1 MEVRKWV
8 GGGEEILNK
17 RQAQFLDFVHQNIV
31 YYYKHLYLMA
41 PKYRYPLSLSRLCKL
56 CNASH
61 QSVKMAVILLAHTSY
76 KKKGAEIVY
85 QKMQGKKNLAKW
97 SLLIKQSKSAH

>member
-17 RQAQFLDFVHQNIV
+17 RQAQFLEFVYQNIV

-41 PKYRYPLSLSRLCKL
+41 PKYRYPLSLNRLCKL

-61 QSVKMAVILLAHTSY
+61 QSVKMAVILLAHTVEKKEKQRIIY
-76 KKKGAEIVY
+76 KIVCSKLNSKKTY
-85 QKMQGKKNLAKW
+85 YK
-97 SLLIKQSKSAH
+97 IKSI